1 MQKITVLSVGKLKE
15 EYWRQAEGEYLK
27 RLGGFCD
34 IHVIELAQAPLPAEP
49 SEGQIQAAL
58 AVEAEQLL
66 ARIPK
71 NAEVVSLCVEGKQR
85 SSERL
90 SELIAQNADF
100 GSGSMVFVIG
110 GSFGLDEKVKRRS
123 DLRLS
128 MSEMTFPHRLARIML
143 LEQLYRAYQIQR
155 GTRYH
160 K

>member
-34 IHVIELAQAPLPAEP
+34 IHVIELPQAPLPTEP

-90 SELIAQNADF
+90 SELITHNADF
-100 GSGSMVFVIG
+100 GSGSMAFVIG
-110 GSFGLDEKVKRRS
+110 GSFGLDERVKRCS